1 MSSFFPAEKQ
11 QRTMQTFV
19 ASRKY
24 LVLVCMLHRKQVIL
38 LYEELTLYVVM
49 LQNTWLHIV
58 LLLGFVEGL

>member
-1 MSSFFPAEKQ
+1 
-11 QRTMQTFV
+11 MQTFV

-24 LVLVCMLHRKQVIL
+24 LALVCMLHRKQVIL